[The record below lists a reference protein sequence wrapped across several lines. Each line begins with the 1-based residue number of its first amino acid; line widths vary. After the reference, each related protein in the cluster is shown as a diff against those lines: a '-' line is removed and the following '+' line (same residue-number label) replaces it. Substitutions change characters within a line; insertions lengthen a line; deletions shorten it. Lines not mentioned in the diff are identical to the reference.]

1 MSRRCEAFE
10 PWLSA
15 WVDGELGRGGRARV
29 GAHLQRCPKC
39 RAEVTSLRVTQ
50 TLLRAMPTRTMP
62 VTTLKEVVE
71 RPRRPTG
78 RRTLVWATA
87 RATIA
92 AAAVTVMVGAAGFI
106 AGSEPPKLAR
116 TSVPVEI
123 YVADH
128 MVRAIGGAV
137 STPAL
142 VDPKPGP

>member
-15 WVDGELGRGGRARV
+15 WVDGELSRGERARV

-39 RAEVTSLRVTQ
+39 RAEIASLRVTQ
-50 TLLRAMPTRTMP
+50 TLLRAMPQRTMP
-62 VTTLKEVVE
+62 ADIREEVTAGT
-71 RPRRPTG
+71 RRRSG
-78 RRTLVWATA
+78 RRSLVRAAA
-87 RATIA
+87 RATVA
-92 AAAVTVMVGAAGFI
+92 AAAVTVMVGAAGFV
-106 AGSEPPKLAR
+106 AGSEPPQPAR
-116 TSVPVEI
+116 ANVPVDI

-128 MVRAIGGAV
+128 MVRAVGGAV